1 MAHNKQPAIITRFII
16 SASIQQPTTITNTQQ
31 SNT

>member
-16 SASIQQPTTITNTQQ
+16 STSIQQPPTITNIQQ
-31 SNT
+31 SIT